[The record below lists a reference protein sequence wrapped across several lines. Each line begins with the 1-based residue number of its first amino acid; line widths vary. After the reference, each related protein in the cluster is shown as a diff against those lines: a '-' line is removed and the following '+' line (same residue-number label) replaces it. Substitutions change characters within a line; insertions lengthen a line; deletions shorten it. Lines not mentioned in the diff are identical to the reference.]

1 MIVRR
6 HLGVLPVERLIA
18 LFGVVL
24 PLHPQV
30 DLLRLLELPSEN
42 GKLLAVGVFRHIP
55 QVDALER
62 VPAHLASITFDLD
75 RKVVHRVEL
84 DAEQNAQFDRI
95 EVGEHIVEVLIGLVD
110 LCHEFGEGGLDLFVL
125 PKLLEVDVHFGRAL
139 IEEGLVGLAE
149 FLSGIFA
156 RTGVEEEEAH
166 LAAAHAFEII
176 VLFAR
181 AGHGG
186 VERFADDGDD
196 PRIIPVL
203 KVVAQPMDEVF
214 KLHAFFFELDDGRAD
229 KNADLFLCHDVP
241 PL

>member
-1 MIVRR
+1 MGVNLLCKIKIHEIAKKLNLTSKEILNIASKLNIVAKS
-6 HLGVLPVERLIA
+6 HL
-18 LFGVVL
+18 
-24 PLHPQV
+24 
-30 DLLRLLELPSEN
+30 S
-42 GKLLAVGVFRHIP
+42 
-55 QVDALER
+55 
-62 VPAHLASITFDLD
+62 
-75 RKVVHRVEL
+75 
-84 DAEQNAQFDRI
+84 
-95 EVGEHIVEVLIGLVD
+95 
-110 LCHEFGEGGLDLFVL
+110 
-125 PKLLEVDVHFGRAL
+125 
-139 IEEGLVGLAE
+139 
-149 FLSGIFA
+149 
-156 RTGVEEEEAH
+156 GVEEEEAH

-214 KLHAFFFELDDGRAD
+214 KFHAFFFELDDGRAD